1 MTDSTLDLIVSINV
15 GNGEFQITKIARKD
29 NQAVLYTVDGDN
41 TLSSIFSGLATSAPS
56 TSTPTSTSTTST
68 SIPTPSSVLAPTPM
82 PSVPT
87 STPAPASVSTR
98 LRSVAR
104 RPVNPRAVAPAPS
117 LVPASSLS
125 PDGTSNSTETINPMH
140 SATGGKRTMRTKP
153 YRRQATKR
161 KSG

>member
-56 TSTPTSTSTTST
+56 TSTSTST
-68 SIPTPSSVLAPTPM
+68 PPPSSVLAPTPM